1 MYEELTCFK
10 AYDIRGEID
19 ININEEIAYRVGRSV
34 AQHFNSKSIVVGFDA
49 RKTSPDFAKA
59 VGQGIMDAGSDL
71 IDIGLAGTEEMYWAV
86 SNFSASAGIMVT
98 ASHNPINYNGMKI
111 VKSGSRPLD
120 DNEDFKAIKNL
131 AETEKWTKT
140 DNKGSH
146 LDYSDE
152 ARSDYV
158 TKVMSFVNRNEL
170 KPLKIVINSG
180 NGAAGPTFDAIE
192 KKLNTNYPKI
202 EFVRVDHIPDSTFPN
217 GIPNPLLLENHH
229 KTADIVKNAGADFGV
244 AFDGDF
250 DRCFFF
256 DETGKF
262 VPGEYLVGLLA
273 SIFLEKEQGAT
284 IVHDPRVIWNTQDIV
299 SQKGG
304 KAEQSKTGHAFIK
317 QTMRKHEAVYGG
329 EMSAHHYFR
338 DFAYCDSGMI
348 PWLLVAELV
357 SIKNQSLGD
366 LVKDRVSS
374 FPSSGE
380 INFKVKDAD
389 SSITS
394 VLENYRTQAKTL
406 DEMDGFSLTIDDWR
420 FNLRKS
426 NTEPLVRLN
435 VESKGT
441 SINLDEQVKKI
452 SKSIKISLIIS
463 RCYQKNNQKQFWIRN
478 QYFYMFLFGKNNC
491 FF

>member
-19 ININEEIAYRVGRSV
+19 ININEAIAYRVGRSV

-49 RKTSPDFAKA
+49 RETSPAFAKA
-59 VGQGIMDAGSDL
+59 VGQGIMDAGSNL

-86 SNFSASAGIMVT
+86 SNFSASAGIVVT

-111 VKSGSRPLD
+111 VKSGSRPLN

-131 AETEKWTKT
+131 AETEKWAKT

-146 LDYSDE
+146 LDYSNQ

-158 TKVMSFVNRNEL
+158 TKVLSFVNRNKL

-192 KKLNTNYPKI
+192 KKLNTNNPKI
-202 EFVRVDHIPDSTFPN
+202 EFVRVDHTPDSTFPN
-217 GIPNPLLLENHH
+217 GIPNPLLHENHH
-229 KTADIVKNAGADFGV
+229 KTADIVKNVGADFGV
-244 AFDGDF
+244 AFDWDF

-389 SSITS
+389 NSISS
-394 VLENYRTQAKTL
+394 VLENYQSQAKTL
-406 DEMDGFSLTIDDWR
+406 DKTDGFSLIIDDWR

-435 VESKGT
+435 IESKGT
-441 SINLDEQVKKI
+441 SINLDDQVKKI
-452 SKSIKISLIIS
+452 SKLLISAS
-463 RCYQKNNQKQFWIRN
+463 
-478 QYFYMFLFGKNNC
+478 
-491 FF
+491 

>member
-19 ININEEIAYRVGRSV
+19 ININEAIAYRVGRSV

-49 RKTSPDFAKA
+49 RETSPAFAKA
-59 VGQGIMDAGSDL
+59 VGQGIMDAGSNL

-86 SNFSASAGIMVT
+86 SNFSASAGIVVT

-111 VKSGSRPLD
+111 VKSGSRPLN

-131 AETEKWTKT
+131 AETEKWAKT

-146 LDYSDE
+146 LDYSNQ

-158 TKVMSFVNRNEL
+158 TKVLSFVNRNKL

-192 KKLNTNYPKI
+192 KKLNTNNPKI
-202 EFVRVDHIPDSTFPN
+202 EFVRVDHTPDSTFPN
-217 GIPNPLLLENHH
+217 GIPNPLLHENHH
-229 KTADIVKNAGADFGV
+229 KTADIVKNVGADFGV

-394 VLENYRTQAKTL
+394 VLENYRTEAKTL

-441 SINLDEQVKKI
+441 SINLDDQVKKI
-452 SKSIKISLIIS
+452 SNLLKSTS
-463 RCYQKNNQKQFWIRN
+463 
-478 QYFYMFLFGKNNC
+478 
-491 FF
+491 

>member
-49 RKTSPDFAKA
+49 RKTSPAFAKA
-59 VGQGIMDAGSDL
+59 VGQGIMDAGSNL

-202 EFVRVDHIPDSTFPN
+202 EFVRVDHTPDSTFPN
-217 GIPNPLLLENHH
+217 GIPNPLLPENHH
-229 KTADIVKNAGADFGV
+229 KTADIVKNVGADFGV

-357 SIKNQSLGD
+357 SKKNQSLGD

-452 SKSIKISLIIS
+452 SKLLK
-463 RCYQKNNQKQFWIRN
+463 
-478 QYFYMFLFGKNNC
+478 
-491 FF
+491 